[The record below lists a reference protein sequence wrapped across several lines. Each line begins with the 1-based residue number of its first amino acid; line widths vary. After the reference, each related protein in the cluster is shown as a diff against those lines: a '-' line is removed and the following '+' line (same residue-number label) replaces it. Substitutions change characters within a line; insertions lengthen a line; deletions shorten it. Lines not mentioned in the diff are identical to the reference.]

1 MSGACWEVDA
11 RLGPE
16 MWGDFARPICQAMHL
31 SPWHVPLLHCQ
42 PLCQGTSNL
51 HSLKGFAKATSTAMQ
66 APCLWIHPA
75 NIRIPTQP
83 LCSSGPWTKD
93 LASPSLR
100 FLLESSWEINKTI
113 CPAGRGPELEP
124 SWHPCFWRSQDSAV
138 LVPCLSESASSLQ
151 VPSLPLTNH
160 WSQTTSAPCFLSFSC
175 SQNMACILQGREN
188 IVSPRFCSLP
198 LLFWGLCAHQT
209 NPSTWV
215 SHTHSS
221 SLYWRSVFS
230 PITPSL
236 FWVSFQRVKSLI
248 TPQPKESA
256 LWCADKC

>member
-51 HSLKGFAKATSTAMQ
+51 HSLKGFAKATSAAMQ

-75 NIRIPTQP
+75 YIRIPTQP

-93 LASPSLR
+93 SASPSLR

-124 SWHPCFWRSQDSAV
+124 GWHPCFW
-138 LVPCLSESASSLQ
+138 
-151 VPSLPLTNH
+151 
-160 WSQTTSAPCFLSFSC
+160 WSQLGFCCPGPLS
-175 SQNMACILQGREN
+175 
-188 IVSPRFCSLP
+188 
-198 LLFWGLCAHQT
+198 
-209 NPSTWV
+209 
-215 SHTHSS
+215 
-221 SLYWRSVFS
+221 
-230 PITPSL
+230 
-236 FWVSFQRVKSLI
+236 FWVSLILAGPFSAPHWPLKPNHLSSLLPLFLMLSEYGLHPTRQREYSK
-248 TPQPKESA
+248 P
-256 LWCADKC
+256 